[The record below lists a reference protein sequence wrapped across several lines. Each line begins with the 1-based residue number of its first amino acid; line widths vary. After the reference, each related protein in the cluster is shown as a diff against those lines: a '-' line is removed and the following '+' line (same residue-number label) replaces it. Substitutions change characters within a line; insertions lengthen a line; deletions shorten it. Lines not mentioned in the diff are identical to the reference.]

1 MVHKIGIDQ
10 LTENFVIDRVVI
22 LSLMPS
28 LYSARLE
35 INGQTHLL
43 IEKGS
48 SIRRP
53 SAEGIKRVFSRCR
66 VARFTLLHAS
76 AYDEMV
82 GQGVKVENSMEIP
95 G

>member
-1 MVHKIGIDQ
+1 
-10 LTENFVIDRVVI
+10 
-22 LSLMPS
+22 
-28 LYSARLE
+28 
-35 INGQTHLL
+35 LL

>member
-1 MVHKIGIDQ
+1 MVHKIGIDR

-28 LYSARLE
+28 LYTARLE

>member
-1 MVHKIGIDQ
+1 MVHKIGIEQ
-10 LTENFVIDRVVI
+10 LTEGFAIERVVI

-28 LYSARLE
+28 LYTARVE
-35 INGQTHLL
+35 INGLTHLL
-43 IEKGS
+43 IEKGT

-53 SAEGIKRVFSRCR
+53 SAEAITRVFSRCD
-66 VARFTLLHAS
+66 VSRFTLLHAS